1 MGQNISTAFFANTGH
16 AKCSCSCR
24 DSAHMQSNLNLL
36 PHHIIAAAELALG
49 AKLHSS
55 EKHPSKQSKASS
67 DFKTRK
73 EKYIRKFL

>member
-1 MGQNISTAFFANTGH
+1 
-16 AKCSCSCR
+16 
-24 DSAHMQSNLNLL
+24 MQSNLNLL

-73 EKYIRKFL
+73 EKCIRKFL